1 MGQQQIKNDILLKKV
16 AIRIKELRQKNN
28 ITQEDFY
35 NDTNIHVGRIE
46 RGKLNITV
54 STLDYICKYF
64 GITLQE
70 FFENF
75 D

>member
-1 MGQQQIKNDILLKKV
+1 MRQLKNNILLKKI

-35 NDTNIHVGRIE
+35 NDTDIHIGRIE
-46 RGKLNITV
+46 QGHLNITV
-54 STLDYICKYF
+54 STLDQICKYF

-75 D
+75 N